1 MIAAFEIQN
10 FSRAAVKNDLNI
22 FANSVNK
29 KMNGVEIN
37 GEVFNKGYH
46 SEKLPFTGNGFG
58 GGLETDCVTP
68 EYEFLKDPINNEYGV
83 YDILDGAELY
93 KVTKEGDEVL
103 LAIYK
108 KSPNESSG
116 KFIRL
121 EDLE

>member
-1 MIAAFEIQN
+1 MIAAFEIQV
-10 FSRAAVKNDLNI
+10 FQGRLLKNDLNI
-22 FANSVNK
+22 FANSSSE
-29 KMNGVEIN
+29 KMN
-37 GEVFNKGYH
+37 
-46 SEKLPFTGNGFG
+46 
-58 GGLETDCVTP
+58 
-68 EYEFLKDPINNEYGV
+68 
-83 YDILDGAELY
+83 GAELY